1 MPRQFK
7 PTKKNLIQP
16 ARGLMPDRMFE
27 TRSDAWAAVGLS
39 VDYSTKAVKRAQR
52 EALLLIPLFI
62 AIVVLYDHRRS
73 LFGPSTDHYAAYRK
87 SSYFHYLDPTHGTL
101 TTPLQI
107 VVALALII
115 IGWAIARD
123 FGRFAG
129 PTFLRRM
136 DPATAGTVGFVVR
149 ALLVVL
155 VAIVALSVAGAS
167 FKTLLVGGGFTA
179 VIVGLAAQQ
188 TLGNGFAGMVL
199 LSARPF
205 RVGERVRL
213 QAGAVGGT
221 VEGIVSSLGLLYTTL
236 TAGADQIMI
245 PNSVVLSAVVVPLR
259 EPEPLDVRV
268 RLGHG
273 VRPTQV
279 QAILDNEIKT
289 PTRSKDVRLDE
300 VDGDVVVVR
309 IQATPERAD
318 DGAKLADEVMAAL
331 SSITGEHAAHIDHT
345 PPETA
350 DELSASAADAE
361 TADDPSVAHSGQE
374 PRRRSRSER
383 AWR

>member
-7 PTKKNLIQP
+7 PPKNLIQP
-16 ARGLMPDRMFE
+16 ARDLMPDRMFE

-39 VDYSTKAVKRAQR
+39 VDYSAKAVKRAQR
-52 EALLLIPLFI
+52 EAAILIPLFI
-62 AIVVLYDHRRS
+62 AVIVLYDHRTQI
-73 LFGPSTDHYAAYRK
+73 FGPDKPHTNYS
-87 SSYFHYLDPTHGTL
+87 HYLGKHGTL

-107 VVALALII
+107 VVAIVLII

-259 EPEPLDVRV
+259 EPEPIDVRV

-279 QAILDNEIKT
+279 QAILDSEIKT
-289 PTRSKDVRLDE
+289 PTRSKAVRLDE
-300 VDGDVVVVR
+300 VDGDDVVVR

-331 SSITGEHAAHIDHT
+331 SSITGEHLTHIDEQQPGT
-345 PPETA
+345 GEEPETA
-350 DELSASAADAE
+350 A
-361 TADDPSVAHSGQE
+361 TGHTGQE
-374 PRRRSRSER
+374 PRRRSRTER

>member
-7 PTKKNLIQP
+7 PSKKLVQP
-16 ARGLMPDRMFE
+16 ARDLMPDRMFE

-52 EALLLIPLFI
+52 EAILLIPLFV

-73 LFGPSTDHYAAYRK
+73 LFGPSTDHYSAYRK
-87 SSYFHYLDPTHGTL
+87 SNYFHYLDPSHGTL

-107 VVALALII
+107 FVAIALII

-179 VIVGLAAQQ
+179 VILGLAAQQ

-279 QAILDNEIKT
+279 QAILDSEIKT
-289 PTRSKDVRLDE
+289 PTRSKSVRLDE
-300 VDGDVVVVR
+300 VDGGDVVVR

-331 SSITGEHAAHIDHT
+331 SSITGEHPTQVDAE

-350 DELSASAADAE
+350 AEQTETAAAKAEEPSAAHA
-361 TADDPSVAHSGQE
+361 GQE
-374 PRRRSRSER
+374 SRRRPRAER

>member
-7 PTKKNLIQP
+7 PTKKKLIQP
-16 ARGLMPDRMFE
+16 ARDLMPDRMFE

-52 EALLLIPLFI
+52 EAALLIPLFI
-62 AIVVLYDHRRS
+62 AIVVLYDHRRG
-73 LFGPSTDHYAAYRK
+73 LFGPSTDHYSAYRK
-87 SSYFHYLDPTHGTL
+87 SNYFHYLDPSHGTL
-101 TTPLQI
+101 TVALQI
-107 VVALALII
+107 FVAVALII

-149 ALLVVL
+149 ALLIVL

-179 VIVGLAAQQ
+179 VILGLAAQQ

-221 VEGIVSSLGLLYTTL
+221 VEGIVGSLGLLYTTL

-259 EPEPLDVRV
+259 EPEPIDVRV

-300 VDGDVVVVR
+300 IDGEDVVVR

-318 DGAKLADEVMAAL
+318 DGAKLADEVMAVL
-331 SSITGEHAAHIDHT
+331 SSITGEHATHLREEHQEAAAEQPEKAEEPTTPHT
-345 PPETA
+345 
-350 DELSASAADAE
+350 
-361 TADDPSVAHSGQE
+361 GQE
-374 PRRRSRSER
+374 SRRRSRAER

>member
-7 PTKKNLIQP
+7 PPKNLIQP
-16 ARGLMPDRMFE
+16 ARDLMPDRMFE

-39 VDYSTKAVKRAQR
+39 VDYSAKAVKRAQR
-52 EALLLIPLFI
+52 EAILLIPLFI
-62 AIVVLYDHRRS
+62 AIVVVYDHRRS
-73 LFGPSTDHYAAYRK
+73 LFGPGREGPAAYDH
-87 SSYFHYLDPTHGTL
+87 STYAHYLGKHGTL

-107 VVALALII
+107 FVAIALII

-136 DPATAGTVGFVVR
+136 DPATAGTVGFVMR

-259 EPEPLDVRV
+259 EPEPIDVRV

-279 QAILDNEIKT
+279 QAILDSEIKT
-289 PTRSKDVRLDE
+289 PTRSKAVRLDE
-300 VDGDVVVVR
+300 VDGDDVVVR

-331 SSITGEHAAHIDHT
+331 SSITGEHLTHIDEQQPGT
-345 PPETA
+345 GEEPETA
-350 DELSASAADAE
+350 A
-361 TADDPSVAHSGQE
+361 TGHTGQE
-374 PRRRSRSER
+374 PRRRSRTER

>member
-7 PTKKNLIQP
+7 PPKNLIQP
-16 ARGLMPDRMFE
+16 ARDLMPDRMFE

-52 EALLLIPLFI
+52 EAAILIPLFI
-62 AIVVLYDHRRS
+62 AVIVLYDHRTQI
-73 LFGPSTDHYAAYRK
+73 FGPDKPHTNYS
-87 SSYFHYLDPTHGTL
+87 HYLGKHGTL

-107 VVALALII
+107 FVAIALIF

-136 DPATAGTVGFVVR
+136 DPATAGTVGFVMR

-179 VIVGLAAQQ
+179 VILGLAAQQ

-205 RVGERVRL
+205 RVGER
-213 QAGAVGGT
+213 

-245 PNSVVLSAVVVPLR
+245 PNSVVLAAVVVPLR
-259 EPEPLDVRV
+259 EPEPIDVKV
-268 RLGHG
+268 RLG
-273 VRPTQV
+273 
-279 QAILDNEIKT
+279 
-289 PTRSKDVRLDE
+289 
-300 VDGDVVVVR
+300 
-309 IQATPERAD
+309 
-318 DGAKLADEVMAAL
+318 
-331 SSITGEHAAHIDHT
+331 
-345 PPETA
+345 
-350 DELSASAADAE
+350 
-361 TADDPSVAHSGQE
+361 
-374 PRRRSRSER
+374 
-383 AWR
+383 

>member
-7 PTKKNLIQP
+7 PSKKLVQP
-16 ARGLMPDRMFE
+16 ARDLMPDRMFE

-52 EALLLIPLFI
+52 EALLLIPLFV
-62 AIVVLYDHRRS
+62 AIVVIYDHRRS
-73 LFGPSTDHYAAYRK
+73 LFGPGREGPAAY
-87 SSYFHYLDPTHGTL
+87 SHSNYAHYLGKYGTL

-107 VVALALII
+107 FVAIALII

-179 VIVGLAAQQ
+179 VILGLAAQQ

-259 EPEPLDVRV
+259 EPEPIDVRV

-279 QAILDNEIKT
+279 QAILDSEIKT
-289 PTRSKDVRLDE
+289 PTRSKAVRLDE
-300 VDGDVVVVR
+300 VDGDDVVVR

-331 SSITGEHAAHIDHT
+331 SSITGEHATHT
-345 PPETA
+345 DEEQPETAAERRETA
-350 DELSASAADAE
+350 DEPSA
-361 TADDPSVAHSGQE
+361 THTGQE
-374 PRRRSRSER
+374 SRRRSGAER

>member
-7 PTKKNLIQP
+7 PPKNLIQP
-16 ARGLMPDRMFE
+16 ARDLMPDRMFE

-52 EALLLIPLFI
+52 EAAILIPLFI
-62 AIVVLYDHRRS
+62 AVIVLYDHRTQI
-73 LFGPSTDHYAAYRK
+73 FGPDKPHTNYS
-87 SSYFHYLDPTHGTL
+87 HYLGKHGTL

-107 VVALALII
+107 VVAIVLII

-259 EPEPLDVRV
+259 EPEPIDVRV

-279 QAILDNEIKT
+279 QAILDSEIKT
-289 PTRSKDVRLDE
+289 PTRSKAVRLDE
-300 VDGDVVVVR
+300 VDGDDVVVR

-331 SSITGEHAAHIDHT
+331 SSITGEHLTHIDEQQPGT
-345 PPETA
+345 DEEPETA
-350 DELSASAADAE
+350 ASSH
-361 TADDPSVAHSGQE
+361 TGQE
-374 PRRRSRSER
+374 PRRRSRTER